1 MAAVG
6 RIFDRPCNHQSDFLR
21 IKQSAEKISRVQQ
34 TLISSEFFCVARN
47 CAENSF
53 VDEPNMLV
61 AYETARDAFAAADLS
76 TARYTL
82 R

>member
-1 MAAVG
+1 MAASG
-6 RIFDRPCNHQSDFLR
+6 RILERPRNQQTDVLR
-21 IKQSAEKISRVQQ
+21 MERSAEKNYGVQQ

-47 CAENSF
+47 SAENSF
-53 VDEPNMLV
+53 VDETNMHV
-61 AYETARDAFAAADLS
+61 AFERGSAALAAADLS

>member
-6 RIFDRPCNHQSDFLR
+6 RIFDRPYNHQSDFPH

-34 TLISSEFFCVARN
+34 TLISSEFFCIARN

-53 VDEPNMLV
+53 VDETITRV
-61 AYETARDAFAAADLS
+61 SYETARAVFAAADLS

>member
-6 RIFDRPCNHQSDFLR
+6 RIFDRPCNHQSDFVR
-21 IKQSAEKISRVQQ
+21 IKQSARKFSRAQQ
-34 TLISSEFFCVARN
+34 TLIASEFFCVARN
-47 CAENSF
+47 YAENSF
-53 VDEPNMLV
+53 VDATNMLV
-61 AYETARDAFAAADLS
+61 VYETSRAPLAAADLS